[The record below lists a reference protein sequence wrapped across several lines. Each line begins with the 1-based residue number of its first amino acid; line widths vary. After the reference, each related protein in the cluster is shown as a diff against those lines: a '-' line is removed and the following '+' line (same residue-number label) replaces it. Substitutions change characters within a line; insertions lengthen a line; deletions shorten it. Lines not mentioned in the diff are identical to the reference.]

1 MEQNPQNLEK
11 LVEIKKFLIE
21 ANNAGYG
28 SGEERVRV
36 KEADGSTTIRYESED
51 GRFSFHDNY
60 FGGEPYGGREVIA
73 LNGHPEWMMVY
84 YGEIS
89 DKSLERGAVYDFLMK
104 ALLQAPDE
112 LPVRGPLRLAETIE
126 GREWVYD
133 NTYTGDLERFK
144 GRETISLD
152 GQQIYDAD
160 YSGGLVDVTQN
171 V

>member
-11 LVEIKKFLIE
+11 LVGIKKFLIE
-21 ANNAGYG
+21 ANKAGYG

-36 KEADGSTTIRYESED
+36 KESDGSTTIRYENKD
-51 GRFSFHDNY
+51 GHFSFHDNY
-60 FGGEPYGGREVIA
+60 FGGEPYGGREVIFD
-73 LNGHPEWMMVY
+73 NNKPVWMMVY
-84 YGEIS
+84 YGEVSNKEI
-89 DKSLERGAVYDFLMK
+89 DKNAVYSFLGK
-104 ALLQAPDE
+104 ALLSAPDD